1 MIKKII
7 SIITILACV
16 FSLASCGAKNEQDI
30 TQAEDTK
37 ASETETLEQP
47 TDKETETV
55 TQETA
60 EETATA
66 KPEKIYLDATDEDF
80 DSLIYYYE
88 SLSVCCFLRNG
99 FIDENAPLSYIMP
112 AVKEYIYLL
121 YGDKKENIEYG
132 GYPAPR
138 YHGLVTFEIDYSF
151 QNDETVIENRRKV
164 DPLLRFQ
171 DPPSDSIKI
180 QGDKWYDSW
189 FYSIDAE
196 TVEWM
201 LTELFGATPDRE
213 QFISDAYTGISCYYF
228 DGRYYFQDPGGYGGG
243 GFDMRVKSKE
253 RDADGKYTIIIE
265 EYAVDTGSDEE
276 LYATDKTT
284 VALIEKNGEKFWK
297 IFSIDWDKNHF

>member
-1 MIKKII
+1 MIKRII
-7 SIITILACV
+7 SLILCASFVII
-16 FSLASCGAKNEQDI
+16 LASCGAKNEQE
-30 TQAEDTK
+30 TARAEETK
-37 ASETETLEQP
+37 ASETG
-47 TDKETETV
+47 
-55 TQETA
+55 TA
-60 EETATA
+60 EELTATEKLTKEKTA
-66 KPEKIYLDATDEDF
+66 EIETTAKIYLDATDEDF

-88 SLSVCCFLRNG
+88 SLSVCRFLRNG

-171 DPPSDSIKI
+171 DPPSDSIKF